1 MDTLEVLWSADRV
14 SDALQVDR
22 TGGQY
27 AYVSGQSERGEAQ
40 TRATMAGKGK
50 RRLK

>member
-1 MDTLEVLWSADRV
+1 MDTLRGLWSADRV
-14 SDALQVDR
+14 SDALQVYKKR
-22 TGGQY
+22 
-27 AYVSGQSERGEAQ
+27 AICHVSGQSRGEVQ